1 MAVDVDSFTDNN
13 IINGTLSHTVTV
25 TPATEITSVTYSVEN
40 STLSSEVSVDEVDYT
55 VDDTETGIN
64 VTLKPHILR
73 HEQASTGSADIVIT
87 ITDIYG
93 RSVNV
98 TDHITIME
106 ITTTFSVAQPTL
118 SNLSVAST
126 VDDFNPSDYYLSI
139 NDSIAPQGL
148 VDGNTVNI
156 LNSFRGPDVDASNK
170 LIRTEFINNG
180 EFVVTTSQP
189 TQTVPTMTSGT
200 LFVKTA
206 NYRGYV
212 NAPIALLSD
221 FLPSTWDDASIFD
234 NLIDNNVFKYKPN
247 NSQLKLYTYNDGW
260 DDRDY
265 IIFNTADPTT
275 ARSIILTATSY
286 TTAYNTVAA
295 GLTGCITDIIDES
308 KYTGSSYKMFRNGLA
323 IPKFT
328 TDDIQ
333 QTNPQTGQ
341 TRHLIESNY
350 GITYSSSNSSSS
362 DKTVTSHIYMY
373 ATDISSILTGSI
385 ILSKSRELTIILN
398 NAYQNNQ
405 PATRPE
411 VALIDRGMTRI
422 SLQQ

>member
-40 STLSSEVSVDEVDYT
+40 STLSSEVSIDDVDYT
-55 VDDTETGIN
+55 VDDIENGVNI
-64 VTLKPHILR
+64 TLKPHILR
-73 HEQASTGSADIVIT
+73 HEPASTGAADIVIT
-87 ITDIYG
+87 ITDKYG

-106 ITTTFSVAQPTL
+106 ITNTFSVTTPTL
-118 SNLSVAST
+118 SNLNVAST
-126 VDDFNPSDYYLSI
+126 VDDFNPSAYYLTINASI
-139 NDSIAPQGL
+139 SPQGL

-156 LNSFRGPDVDASNK
+156 LDSFRGLDVDANNK
-170 LIRTEFINNG
+170 LIRTDFINNG
-180 EFVVTTSQP
+180 EFVVTTSRP
-189 TQTVPTMTSGT
+189 TQTVPTMTSGP

-206 NYRGYV
+206 NNRGYV

-234 NLIDNNVFKYKPN
+234 NLTDTNTFKYKPN

-265 IIFNTADPTT
+265 IIFNTADPTL
-275 ARSIILTATSY
+275 AKNIIPVAGDHSDLNFNAVTSS
-286 TTAYNTVAA
+286 
-295 GLTGCITDIIDES
+295 LTGCITDILD
-308 KYTGSSYKMFRNGLA
+308 GSIYNQDFRNGLA

-328 TDDIQ
+328 TKKIK
-333 QTNPQTGQ
+333 QTNTQTGQ
-341 TRHLIESNY
+341 SIQLNERDY
-350 GITYSSSNSSSS
+350 GITYSSSDSSSS

-373 ATDISSILTGSI
+373 ATDISSILTGQSY
-385 ILSKSRELTIILN
+385 LSKYRAWTIILN
-398 NAYQNNQ
+398 NAYQNNR
-405 PATRPE
+405 PATQPE
-411 VALIDRGMTRI
+411 VALRDQSWTKIT
-422 SLQQ
+422 LQN

>member
-25 TPATEITSVTYSVEN
+25 TPATEIDSVSYRVEN
-40 STLSSEVSVDEVDYT
+40 STLSNEVSVDDVDYT
-55 VDDTETGIN
+55 VDDIETGIN

-106 ITTTFSVAQPTL
+106 ITNTFSVAQPTL

-126 VDDFNPSDYYLSI
+126 VDDFNPSDYYLTINASI
-139 NDSIAPQGL
+139 SPQGL

-206 NYRGYV
+206 NNRGYV

-234 NLIDNNVFKYKPN
+234 NLTDNSVFKYKPN

-265 IIFNTADPTT
+265 IIFNTADPET
-275 ARSIILTATSY
+275 ARNIILTATGVSNSPSVKISV
-286 TTAYNTVAA
+286 TTGRLAEMEDPDSFSGQYAA
-295 GLTGCITDIIDES
+295 
-308 KYTGSSYKMFRNGLA
+308 FRKGFQ
-323 IPKFT
+323 IPRFT
-328 TDDIQ
+328 TNTI
-333 QTNPQTGQ
+333 TWSNSGNPRQKS
-341 TRHLIESNY
+341 ESNY
-350 GITYSSSNSSSS
+350 GITYSSSDTSSS

-373 ATDISSILTGSI
+373 ATDVSSLFTNANYF
-385 ILSKSRELTIILN
+385 SKNRQTIIVIN

-411 VALIDRGMTRI
+411 VAVLASGYITI
-422 SLQQ
+422 KPHE

>member
-25 TPATEITSVTYSVEN
+25 TPATEINSVSYRVEN
-40 STLSSEVSVDEVDYT
+40 STLSNEISVDEVEYT
-55 VDDTETGIN
+55 VDDIETGVN

-73 HEQASTGSADIVIT
+73 HEQASTGAADIVIT
-87 ITDIYG
+87 ITDKYG

-106 ITTTFSVAQPTL
+106 ITSTFTVATPKL
-118 SNLSVAST
+118 SNLNVAST
-126 VDDFNPSDYYLSI
+126 VDDFNPSDYYLTI
-139 NDSIAPQGL
+139 NASLSPQGL

-156 LNSFRGPDVDASNK
+156 LNSFRGLDVDANNK

-200 LFVKTA
+200 LFVSTA
-206 NYRGYV
+206 NNRGYV

-221 FLPSTWDDASIFD
+221 FLPSTWDEASIFD
-234 NLIDNNVFKYKPN
+234 NLTDSNTFKYKPN

-265 IIFNTADPTT
+265 IIFNTDDPET
-275 ARSIILTATSY
+275 ARNIIPTATGFSNSPSAKISV
-286 TTAYNTVAA
+286 TTGRLAEMEDPDTLSNQYAA
-295 GLTGCITDIIDES
+295 
-308 KYTGSSYKMFRNGLA
+308 FRNGFQ
-323 IPKFT
+323 IPRFT
-328 TDDIQ
+328 TNTI
-333 QTNPQTGQ
+333 TWSNSGNPRQK
-341 TRHLIESNY
+341 LESDY
-350 GITYSSSNSSSS
+350 GITYSSSGTSSS

-373 ATDISSILTGSI
+373 ATDVSSLFNNGNYF
-385 ILSKSRELTIILN
+385 SKNRQTIIIIN

-411 VALIDRGMTRI
+411 VAVMASGFITI
-422 SLQQ
+422 KPHA

>member
-25 TPATEITSVTYSVEN
+25 TPATEITSVTYRVEN
-40 STLSSEVSVDEVDYT
+40 STLSNEVSVDDVDYT
-55 VDDTETGIN
+55 VDDIENGVNI
-64 VTLKPHILR
+64 TLKPHILR
-73 HEQASTGSADIVIT
+73 HEQASTGAADIVIT

-106 ITTTFSVAQPTL
+106 ITNTFSVATPNL

-126 VDDFNPSDYYLSI
+126 VDDFNPSDYYLTINASI
-139 NDSIAPQGL
+139 SPQGL

-156 LNSFRGPDVDASNK
+156 LNSFRGLDVDANNK

-206 NYRGYV
+206 NNRGYV

-234 NLIDNNVFKYKPN
+234 NLIDNNTFKYKPN

-265 IIFNTADPTT
+265 IIFNTDDPTT
-275 ARSIILTATSY
+275 ARNIIPTATGY
-286 TTAYNTVAA
+286 NNTYNTVPTSS
-295 GLTGCITDIIDES
+295 TGCITDIIDES
-308 KYTGSSYKMFRNGLA
+308 MFTSSTYQNFRNGLA
-323 IPKFT
+323 IPRFT
-328 TDDIQ
+328 TNNIQ
-333 QTNPQTGQ
+333 QSNPQSGQ
-341 TRHLIESNY
+341 TRQLDESDY

-385 ILSKSRELTIILN
+385 TLGKLRSWTIILN

-411 VALIDRGMTRI
+411 VALRDQGRTNI
-422 SLQQ
+422 SLH

>member
-25 TPATEITSVTYSVEN
+25 TPATEISSVTYRVEN
-40 STLSSEVSVDEVDYT
+40 STLSNEVSVDEVEYA
-55 VDDTETGIN
+55 VDDIETGVN

-73 HEQASTGSADIVIT
+73 HEQTSTGAADIVIT
-87 ITDIYG
+87 ITDKYG

-106 ITTTFSVAQPTL
+106 ITNPFTVDSPKL
-118 SNLSVAST
+118 SNLNVAST
-126 VDDFNPSDYYLSI
+126 VDDFNPSDYYLTINASI
-139 NDSIAPQGL
+139 SPQGL

-156 LNSFRGPDVDASNK
+156 LNSFRGPDVDANNK

-206 NYRGYV
+206 NNRGYV

-221 FLPSTWDDASIFD
+221 FLPSTWDEASIFD
-234 NLIDNNVFKYKPN
+234 NLIDTNTFKYKPN

-265 IIFNTADPTT
+265 IIFNTDDPET
-275 ARSIILTATSY
+275 ARSIILMATAFSSSPNETITR
-286 TTAYNTVAA
+286 TTGRLVEIAHADSLSGQFAA
-295 GLTGCITDIIDES
+295 
-308 KYTGSSYKMFRNGLA
+308 FRNGLA
-323 IPKFT
+323 IPRFK
-328 TDDIQ
+328 
-333 QTNPQTGQ
+333 TNTISWSNSGNPRQK
-341 TRHLIESNY
+341 LESDF
-350 GITYSSSNSSSS
+350 GITYSSSNASSS
-362 DKTVTSHIYMY
+362 DKTATSLIYMY
-373 ATDISSILTGSI
+373 ATDVSSLFNNGNYFG
-385 ILSKSRELTIILN
+385 KNRETIIVIN

-405 PATRPE
+405 PATRSE
-411 VALIDRGMTRI
+411 VAVMVSGFYTIKSR
-422 SLQQ
+422 S

>member
-1 MAVDVDSFTDNN
+1 MAVDVDRFTDNN

-25 TPATEITSVTYSVEN
+25 TPATVINSVSYRVEN
-40 STLSSEVSVDEVDYT
+40 STLSNEVSVDDVDYA
-55 VDDTETGIN
+55 VDDIETGVN

-73 HEQASTGSADIVIT
+73 HEQASTGAADIVIT

-106 ITTTFSVAQPTL
+106 ITNTFTVAQPTL
-118 SNLSVAST
+118 SNLNVAST
-126 VDDFNPSDYYLSI
+126 VDDFNSSDYYLTINASI
-139 NDSIAPQGL
+139 SPQGL

-156 LNSFRGPDVDASNK
+156 LNSFRGLDVDTNNK

-206 NYRGYV
+206 NNRGYV

-221 FLPSTWDDASIFD
+221 FLPSTWDDVSIFD
-234 NLIDNNVFKYKPN
+234 NLIDNNTFKYKPN

-265 IIFNTADPTT
+265 IIFNTDDPTT
-275 ARSIILTATSY
+275 ARSIIPTATSY
-286 TTAYNTVAA
+286 TTAYNKVAA
-295 GLTGCITDIIDES
+295 SPTGCITDIIDES
-308 KYTGSSYKMFRNGLA
+308 NYTGSTYKIFRNGLA

-328 TDDIQ
+328 TDTIQ
-333 QTNPQTGQ
+333 QSNPQSGQ
-341 TRHLIESNY
+341 SRQLDERDY

-362 DKTVTSHIYMY
+362 DKTLTPHIYMY

-385 ILSKSRELTIILN
+385 VLSKSRALTIILN
-398 NAYQNNQ
+398 KAYQNNQ

-411 VALIDRGMTRI
+411 VALLDRGITHI
-422 SLQQ
+422 SRQ

>member
-25 TPATEITSVTYSVEN
+25 TPATEIDSVTYSVER
-40 STLSSEVSVDEVDYT
+40 STLSNEVSVDDVDYT
-55 VDDTETGIN
+55 VDDIENGVNI
-64 VTLKPHILR
+64 TLKPHILR
-73 HEQASTGSADIVIT
+73 HEQASTGAADIVIT

-106 ITTTFSVAQPTL
+106 ITNTFSVATPNL

-126 VDDFNPSDYYLSI
+126 VDDFNPSDYYLTINASI
-139 NDSIAPQGL
+139 SPQGL

-156 LNSFRGPDVDASNK
+156 LNSFRGLDVDANNK

-206 NYRGYV
+206 NNRGYV

-234 NLIDNNVFKYKPN
+234 NLIDNNTFKYKPN

-265 IIFNTADPTT
+265 IIFNTDDPTT
-275 ARSIILTATSY
+275 ARNIIPTATGY
-286 TTAYNTVAA
+286 NNTYNTVPTSS
-295 GLTGCITDIIDES
+295 TGCITDMIDES
-308 KYTGSSYKMFRNGLA
+308 MFTSSTYQNFRNGLA
-323 IPKFT
+323 IPRFT
-328 TDDIQ
+328 TNNIQ
-333 QTNPQTGQ
+333 QSNPQSGQ
-341 TRHLIESNY
+341 TRQLDESDY

-385 ILSKSRELTIILN
+385 TLGKLRSWTIILN

-411 VALIDRGMTRI
+411 VALRDQGRTNI
-422 SLQQ
+422 SLH

>member
-25 TPATEITSVTYSVEN
+25 TPATEINSVSYRVEN
-40 STLSSEVSVDEVDYT
+40 STLSNEVSVDDVEYA
-55 VDDTETGIN
+55 VDDIETGVN

-73 HEQASTGSADIVIT
+73 HEQASTGAADIVIT
-87 ITDIYG
+87 ITDKYG

-98 TDHITIME
+98 TDHINIME
-106 ITTTFSVAQPTL
+106 ITNTFTITTPSL
-118 SNLSVAST
+118 SNLNVAST
-126 VDDFNPSDYYLSI
+126 VDDFNPSDYYLTINASI
-139 NDSIAPQGL
+139 SPQGL

-156 LNSFRGPDVDASNK
+156 LNSFRGLDVDASNK

-206 NYRGYV
+206 NNRGYV

-234 NLIDNNVFKYKPN
+234 NLIDNNTFKYKPN

-265 IIFNTADPTT
+265 IIFNTADPET
-275 ARSIILTATSY
+275 ARNIIPTATGY
-286 TTAYNTVAA
+286 TTAYNKVAA
-295 GLTGCITDIIDES
+295 SPTGCITDIIDES
-308 KYTGSSYKMFRNGLA
+308 KYTGSTYKDFRNGLA

-328 TDDIQ
+328 HNTIQ
-333 QTNPQTGQ
+333 QSNPQTGQ
-341 TRHLIESNY
+341 SRELDESDY

-362 DKTVTSHIYMY
+362 DKTLTPHIYMY
-373 ATDISSILTGSI
+373 ATDISSILTGSYV
-385 ILSKSRELTIILN
+385 LQKVRAWTIILN

-405 PATRPE
+405 PAKRPE
-411 VALIDRGMTRI
+411 VALRDQGTTKI
-422 SLQQ
+422 SHP

>member
-1 MAVDVDSFTDNN
+1 M
-13 IINGTLSHTVTV
+13 TV

-40 STLSSEVSVDEVDYT
+40 STLSSEVSVDVVDYT
-55 VDDTETGIN
+55 VDDIETGVN

-73 HEQASTGSADIVIT
+73 HEAESTGTADIVIT
-87 ITDIYG
+87 ITDKYG

-106 ITTTFSVAQPTL
+106 ITSTFTVATPKL
-118 SNLSVAST
+118 SNLNVAST
-126 VDDFNPSDYYLSI
+126 VDDFNPSNYYLTINASI
-139 NDSIAPQGL
+139 SPQGL

-156 LNSFRGPDVDASNK
+156 LNSFRGLDVDTNNK

-189 TQTVPTMTSGT
+189 TQTVPTMTNGP
-200 LFVKTA
+200 LFVSTA
-206 NYRGYV
+206 NNRGYV

-234 NLIDNNVFKYKPN
+234 NLIDSNTFKYKPN

-265 IIFNTADPTT
+265 IIFNADDPET
-275 ARSIILTATSY
+275 ARSIILTATGVSNSPSVRISV
-286 TTAYNTVAA
+286 TTGRLAEMEDPDSFSSQYAA
-295 GLTGCITDIIDES
+295 
-308 KYTGSSYKMFRNGLA
+308 FRGGFQ
-323 IPKFT
+323 IPRFT
-328 TDDIQ
+328 TNTIAWSNSG
-333 QTNPQTGQ
+333 NPRQK
-341 TRHLIESNY
+341 LESDY
-350 GITYSSSNSSSS
+350 GITYSSSKTSSS
-362 DKTVTSHIYMY
+362 DKTVASHIYMY
-373 ATDISSILTGSI
+373 ATDVSSLFTNANYF
-385 ILSKSRELTIILN
+385 SKNRQTIIVIN

-411 VALIDRGMTRI
+411 VAVMVSGSITI
-422 SLQQ
+422 KPHA

>member
-25 TPATEITSVTYSVEN
+25 TPATVIDSVSYRVEN
-40 STLSSEVSVDEVDYT
+40 STLSNEVSVDDVDYT
-55 VDDTETGIN
+55 VDDIETGVN

-73 HEQASTGSADIVIT
+73 HEPASNGAADIVIT

-106 ITTTFSVAQPTL
+106 ITNTFSVATPNL

-126 VDDFNPSDYYLSI
+126 VDDFNPSDYYLTINASI
-139 NDSIAPQGL
+139 SPQGL

-156 LNSFRGPDVDASNK
+156 LNSVRGLDVDANNK

-206 NYRGYV
+206 NNRGYV

-234 NLIDNNVFKYKPN
+234 NLIDNNTFKYKPN

-265 IIFNTADPTT
+265 IIFNTDDPTT
-275 ARSIILTATSY
+275 ARNIIPTATGY
-286 TTAYNTVAA
+286 NNTYNTVPTSS
-295 GLTGCITDIIDES
+295 TGCITDIIDES
-308 KYTGSSYKMFRNGLA
+308 MFTSSTYQNFRNGLA
-323 IPKFT
+323 IPRFT
-328 TDDIQ
+328 TNNIQ
-333 QTNPQTGQ
+333 QSNPQSGQ
-341 TRHLIESNY
+341 TRQLDESDY

-385 ILSKSRELTIILN
+385 TLGKLRSWTIILN

-411 VALIDRGMTRI
+411 VALRDQGRTNI
-422 SLQQ
+422 SLH

>member
-40 STLSSEVSVDEVDYT
+40 STLSSEVSVDAVDYT
-55 VDDTETGIN
+55 VDDIETGVN

-73 HEQASTGSADIVIT
+73 HEQDSTGSADIVIT

-106 ITTTFSVAQPTL
+106 ITNRFTVGLPNL
-118 SNLSVAST
+118 SNLNVAST
-126 VDDFNPSDYYLSI
+126 VDDFNPSDYYLTI
-139 NDSIAPQGL
+139 NDTIAPQTL
-148 VDGNTVNI
+148 VNGISVSI
-156 LNSFRGPDVDASNK
+156 LDSFRGLDVDANSK

-200 LFVKTA
+200 LFVKADNNRT
-206 NYRGYV
+206 YV
-212 NAPIALLSD
+212 YVPIALLSD

-234 NLIDNNVFKYKPN
+234 NLINDGTFKYKPN

-265 IIFNTADPTT
+265 IIFNVADPAM
-275 ARSIILTATSY
+275 ARRITPKITNYISNY
-286 TTAYNTVAA
+286 RPVAA
-295 GLTGCITDIIDES
+295 SSTGCITGIIDES
-308 KYTGSSYKMFRNGLA
+308 MFTSPTYQNFRNGLA
-323 IPKFT
+323 LPRFT
-328 TDDIQ
+328 TNYI
-333 QTNPQTGQ
+333 
-341 TRHLIESNY
+341 TRAEMPNSQNRTLNESEY

-362 DKTVTSHIYMY
+362 DKTVTPHIYMY
-373 ATDISSILTGSI
+373 ANNPSIWTNAITLTKNRGW
-385 ILSKSRELTIILN
+385 TFILN

-405 PATRPE
+405 PATQPE
-411 VALIDRGMTRI
+411 VALRDQGNTII
-422 SLQQ
+422 SPE

>member
-1 MAVDVDSFTDNN
+1 MTVDVDSFTDNN

-25 TPATEITSVTYSVEN
+25 TPATEISSVTYRVEN
-40 STLSSEVSVDEVDYT
+40 STLSNEISVDEVDYA
-55 VDDTETGIN
+55 VDDIETGVN

-73 HEQASTGSADIVIT
+73 HETESTGAADIVIT
-87 ITDIYG
+87 ITDKYG

-106 ITTTFSVAQPTL
+106 ITNTFTVAQPTL

-126 VDDFNPSDYYLSI
+126 VDDFNPSNYYLTINASI
-139 NDSIAPQGL
+139 SPQGL

-156 LNSFRGPDVDASNK
+156 LNSFRGSEVDANNK

-206 NYRGYV
+206 NNRGYV

-234 NLIDNNVFKYKPN
+234 NLVDSNTFKYKPN

-265 IIFNTADPTT
+265 IIFNADDPET
-275 ARSIILTATSY
+275 ARNITLMATGFSNSPSVKISVTTGRLVEMEDPDAFSIQY
-286 TTAYNTVAA
+286 AA
-295 GLTGCITDIIDES
+295 
-308 KYTGSSYKMFRNGLA
+308 FHNGFQ
-323 IPKFT
+323 IPRFT
-328 TDDIQ
+328 TNTISWSNSG
-333 QTNPQTGQ
+333 NPRQK
-341 TRHLIESNY
+341 LESDF
-350 GITYSSSNSSSS
+350 GITYSSSKTSSS
-362 DKTVTSHIYMY
+362 DKTVASHIYMY
-373 ATDISSILTGSI
+373 ATDVSNLFTNGNYF
-385 ILSKSRELTIILN
+385 SKNRQTIIIIN

-411 VALIDRGMTRI
+411 VAVMASGFITI
-422 SLQQ
+422 KSHA

>member
-55 VDDTETGIN
+55 VDDIETGVN

-73 HEQASTGSADIVIT
+73 HEQASTGAADIVIT

-98 TDHITIME
+98 TDHITIMK
-106 ITTTFSVAQPTL
+106 ITSRFALSLPNL
-118 SNLSVAST
+118 SNLNVAST
-126 VDDFNPSDYYLSI
+126 VDDFNPSNYYLTI
-139 NDSIAPQGL
+139 NDTIGPQGL
-148 VDGNTVNI
+148 VNGLSVSIMD
-156 LNSFRGPDVDASNK
+156 SFRGPDVDANSK
-170 LIRTEFINNG
+170 LIRTEVINDG

-189 TQTVPTMTSGT
+189 TQTVPTMTSGP
-200 LFVKTA
+200 LFVKVD
-206 NYRGYV
+206 NNRKYV
-212 NAPIALLSD
+212 YVPIALLSD

-234 NLIDNNVFKYKPN
+234 ILIDDNTFKYKPN

-265 IIFNTADPTT
+265 IIFNVADPTM
-275 ARSIILTATSY
+275 ARKITPK
-286 TTAYNTVAA
+286 TTGYNTVYRPVAA
-295 GLTGCITDIIDES
+295 SSTGCITDIIDES
-308 KYTGSSYKMFRNGLA
+308 MFTGPNYQNFSNGLA
-323 IPKFT
+323 IPRFT
-328 TDDIQ
+328 TDYITKSEMPDGHTIQ
-333 QTNPQTGQ
+333 
-341 TRHLIESNY
+341 LDESDY

-362 DKTVTSHIYMY
+362 DKAVTPHIYMY
-373 ATDISSILTGSI
+373 ANNASIWTNAI
-385 ILSKSRELTIILN
+385 NLSKVRSWTIILN

-405 PATRPE
+405 PATQPE
-411 VALIDRGMTRI
+411 VALKVQGFTMI
-422 SLQQ
+422 SPE

>member
-25 TPATEITSVTYSVEN
+25 TPATEIDSVSYRVEN
-40 STLSSEVSVDEVDYT
+40 STLSNEVSVDDVDYT
-55 VDDTETGIN
+55 VDDIETGVN

-73 HEQASTGSADIVIT
+73 HEQASTGAADIVIT

-106 ITTTFSVAQPTL
+106 ITNTFSVAQPTL

-126 VDDFNPSDYYLSI
+126 VDDFNPSDYYLTINASI
-139 NDSIAPQGL
+139 SPQGL

-206 NYRGYV
+206 NNRGYV

-234 NLIDNNVFKYKPN
+234 NLTDNSVFKYKPN

-265 IIFNTADPTT
+265 IIFNTADPET
-275 ARSIILTATSY
+275 ARNIILTATGVSNSPSVKISV
-286 TTAYNTVAA
+286 TTGRLAEMEDPDSFSGQYAA
-295 GLTGCITDIIDES
+295 
-308 KYTGSSYKMFRNGLA
+308 FRKGFQ
-323 IPKFT
+323 IPRFT
-328 TDDIQ
+328 TNTI
-333 QTNPQTGQ
+333 TWSNSGNPRQKS
-341 TRHLIESNY
+341 ESNY
-350 GITYSSSNSSSS
+350 GITYSSSDTSSS

-373 ATDISSILTGSI
+373 ATDVSSLFTNANYF
-385 ILSKSRELTIILN
+385 SKNRQTIIVIN

-411 VALIDRGMTRI
+411 VAVLASGYITI
-422 SLQQ
+422 KPHE

>member
-40 STLSSEVSVDEVDYT
+40 STLSSEVSVDEVDYA
-55 VDDTETGIN
+55 VDDIETGVN

-73 HEQASTGSADIVIT
+73 HEQASTGAADIVIT
-87 ITDIYG
+87 ITDKYG

-106 ITTTFSVAQPTL
+106 ITSTFSVATPKL
-118 SNLSVAST
+118 SNLNVAST
-126 VDDFNPSDYYLSI
+126 VEDFNPSDYYLTINASI
-139 NDSIAPQGL
+139 SPQGL

-156 LNSFRGPDVDASNK
+156 LNSFRGLDVDANNK

-200 LFVKTA
+200 LFVSTA
-206 NYRGYV
+206 NNRGYV
-212 NAPIALLSD
+212 NAPMALLSD

-234 NLIDNNVFKYKPN
+234 NLIDSNTFKYKPN

-265 IIFNTADPTT
+265 IIFNADDPET
-275 ARSIILTATSY
+275 ARSIILMATAFSSSPNETITK
-286 TTAYNTVAA
+286 TTGRLVELAHTNSLSGQFAA
-295 GLTGCITDIIDES
+295 
-308 KYTGSSYKMFRNGLA
+308 FRNGLA
-323 IPKFT
+323 IPRFK
-328 TDDIQ
+328 
-333 QTNPQTGQ
+333 TNTISWSNSGNPRQK
-341 TRHLIESNY
+341 LESDY
-350 GITYSSSNSSSS
+350 GITYSSSETSSS
-362 DKTVTSHIYMY
+362 DKTVTSQIYMY
-373 ATDISSILTGSI
+373 ATDVSSLFNNGNYFG
-385 ILSKSRELTIILN
+385 KNRETIIAIN
-398 NAYQNNQ
+398 NAYQNNR
-405 PATRPE
+405 PATDPHIGI
-411 VALIDRGMTRI
+411 LIKDDTII
-422 SLQQ
+422 SLQ